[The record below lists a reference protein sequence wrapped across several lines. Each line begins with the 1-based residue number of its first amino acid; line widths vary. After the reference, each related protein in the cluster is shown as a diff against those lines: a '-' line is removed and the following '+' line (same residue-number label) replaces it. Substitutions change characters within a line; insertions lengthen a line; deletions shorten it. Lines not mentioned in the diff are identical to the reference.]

1 MTTLFNR
8 FIQAKES
15 SERIGEQVGDKIESS
30 DSVLRLS
37 LSDAQ
42 GQDHP
47 ADKLTL
53 DFLLKQFMS
62 KNHVEKRH
70 NGVNM
75 KALQT

>member
-1 MTTLFNR
+1 MNTLFHR
-8 FIQAKES
+8 FIQAKDR
-15 SERIGEQVGDKIESS
+15 SERIGEQVGDNVESS

-37 LSDAQ
+37 LSNAQ

-53 DFLLKQFMS
+53 DFLLKQFMFT
-62 KNHVEKRH
+62 NHVVMRH
-70 NGVNM
+70 NGVKM

>member
-1 MTTLFNR
+1 MTTLFHR

-15 SERIGEQVGDKIESS
+15 SERIGEQVGDNVESS

-62 KNHVEKRH
+62 TNHVKMRH
-70 NGVNM
+70 NGVKM